1 MAELLED
8 WVCPAVQAPSQ
19 GNGLYKLLMYCR
31 IYATNLKIQF

>member
-19 GNGLYKLLMYCR
+19 GNGYINYLCTVEYMPQ
-31 IYATNLKIQF
+31 I